1 VSGEGPGAGPAAEL
15 GGNRETP
22 FARLVGHSER
32 SLGHLLVVLMAVMV
46 VDVSWQVISRYL
58 LRDPSS
64 FTEELAGFLL
74 IWIGLL
80 GAAYALRTRAHL
92 GIGLLVDGLT
102 GAARRWATVLS
113 HSLVLLFALT
123 VMVGGG
129 LRLVQLAFQ
138 LQQISAAMGI
148 RMGYV
153 YLALPLSGLLM
164 TLFSAATIADVVAGS
179 EGEGAGSGRSDEAVG
194 REEL

>member
-1 VSGEGPGAGPAAEL
+1 MSGGIPDTAVDSAADPADNQGTAS
-15 GGNRETP
+15 
-22 FARLVGHSER
+22 ARVVQHLER
-32 SLGHLLVVLMAVMV
+32 LLGHLLVLLMAVMV
-46 VDVSWQVISRYL
+46 VDVTWQVASRYI
-58 LRDPSS
+58 LRSPSS

-80 GAAYALRTRAHL
+80 GSAYALRTRAHL
-92 GIGLLVDGLT
+92 GIDLLVQGLT
-102 GAARRWATVLS
+102 GASRKWIIVLS
-113 HSLVLLFALT
+113 HSVVLLFALA

-153 YLALPLSGLLM
+153 YLVVPLSGLLM
-164 TLFSAATIADVVAGS
+164 ALFSVASMVDVVAK
-179 EGEGAGSGRSDEAVG
+179 GEEA
-194 REEL
+194 

>member
-1 VSGEGPGAGPAAEL
+1 MKVAE
-15 GGNRETP
+15 
-22 FARLVGHSER
+22 RLER
-32 SLGHLLVVLMAVMV
+32 YLGHMLVVLMAVMV
-46 VDVSWQVISRYL
+46 VDVSWQVASRYL

-80 GAAYALRTRAHL
+80 GSAYALRTRAHL
-92 GIGLLVDGLT
+92 GIDLLVDGLA
-102 GAARRWATVLS
+102 GAARMRAKVLS
-113 HSLVLLFALT
+113 HSLVLLFALA

-153 YLALPLSGLLM
+153 YLALPLSGILM
-164 TLFSAATIADVVAGS
+164 TLFSAAAIADVVAG
-179 EGEGAGSGRSDEAVG
+179 
-194 REEL
+194 REER

>member
-1 VSGEGPGAGPAAEL
+1 MKVAE
-15 GGNRETP
+15 
-22 FARLVGHSER
+22 RLER
-32 SLGHLLVVLMAVMV
+32 YLGHMLVVLMAVMV
-46 VDVSWQVISRYL
+46 VDVSWQVASRYL

-80 GAAYALRTRAHL
+80 GSAYALRTRAHL
-92 GIGLLVDGLT
+92 GIDLLVDGLA
-102 GAARRWATVLS
+102 GAARMRAKVLS
-113 HSLVLLFALT
+113 HSLVLLFALA

-153 YLALPLSGLLM
+153 YLALPLSGILM
-164 TLFSAATIADVVAGS
+164 TLFSAAAIADVVAGR
-179 EGEGAGSGRSDEAVG
+179 GTAVGGGAESGRADEAVA
-194 REEL
+194 REER

>member
-1 VSGEGPGAGPAAEL
+1 MSGEGPATEL
-15 GGNRETP
+15 GGSRGTP
-22 FARLVGHSER
+22 FARYIQRLQR

-46 VDVSWQVISRYL
+46 VDVSWQVASRYL

-80 GAAYALRTRAHL
+80 GSAYALRTRAHL
-92 GIGLLVDGLT
+92 GIDLFVGGLE
-102 GAARRWATVLS
+102 GAARRWATVVS
-113 HSLVLLFALT
+113 HGLVLLFALA

-153 YLALPLSGLLM
+153 YLALPLAGLLM
-164 TLFSAATIADVVAGS
+164 TFFSAAAIADVVAG
-179 EGEGAGSGRSDEAVG
+179 
-194 REEL
+194 REER